1 MISTPHILRIAFMT
15 TCGRN
20 VGDEFIREG
29 IRSFFDE
36 LLPSYNAFYVDKHD
50 LTTLQR
56 QQYDEIERL
65 GDKFRDADIIVQAGA
80 PVYWSNGRFTSWNAE
95 WAEALW
101 EDRIFR
107 ARPNQ
112 IVFNLGA
119 GAGQKS
125 EDDLDTLLGD
135 ERLCQFAQQASE
147 ACTWTS
153 VRDPLASQFL
163 RALGLPHELLP
174 CPAFHAARRV
184 CGHGEPPPPQ
194 DLLAVNFMKL
204 AGHYR
209 LKPETDPANWR
220 TIIDEVLPELRRE
233 HRLIFVAHDA
243 AEAEFQRDLAQG
255 DEMVFLAKDYR
266 DYLSLY
272 SRVKG
277 IVANRVHAAVCVA
290 GFGRPAVIIGNDCR
304 IGIARPIGIPAI
316 DSADA
321 SAEWILNQLEAQ
333 LDDAEDLAIERL
345 TLRESSAQAYLI
357 PIAAALRA
365 WRSKQLT
372 RAA

>member
-1 MISTPHILRIAFMT
+1 MITTHRTPRITFMT

-36 LLPSYNAFYVDKHD
+36 LLPEYNAFYVDKHD
-50 LTTLQR
+50 LTTLQSAR
-56 QQYDEIERL
+56 YDEIERL
-65 GDKFRDADIIVQAGA
+65 GDKCRDADIIVQAGA
-80 PVYWSNGRFTSWNAE
+80 PVYWSNGRHTSWNAE

-107 ARPNQ
+107 ARPDQ
-112 IVFNLGA
+112 LIFNLGA

-125 EDDLDTLLGD
+125 EDDLETLLD
-135 ERLCQFAQQASE
+135 DARLRQFALQAAQ

-153 VRDPLASQFL
+153 VRDPLASRFL
-163 RALGLPHELLP
+163 RAIGVGHELLP

-184 CGHGEPPPPQ
+184 CGHDEPPPPQ
-194 DLLAVNFMKL
+194 DLLAVNLMKL

-233 HRLIFVAHDA
+233 HKLIFVAHDA

-255 DEMVFLAKDYR
+255 DEMVFLSDDYR

-290 GFGRPAVIIGNDCR
+290 GFGRAAVIVGNDCR
-304 IGIARPIGIPAI
+304 IGIARPIGIPAM
-316 DSADA
+316 DSTDA
-321 SAEWILNQLEAQ
+321 SPGWILDQLEGQ
-333 LDDAEDLAIERL
+333 LDDAEDLAVERL

-357 PIAAALRA
+357 PIAAALRSRRIA
-365 WRSKQLT
+365 K
-372 RAA
+372 AA

>member
-1 MISTPHILRIAFMT
+1 MMNTQRPLRIAFMT

-65 GDKFRDADIIVQAGA
+65 GDKFRQADIIVQAGA
-80 PVYWSNGRFTSWNAE
+80 PVYWSNGRYTSWNAD

-107 ARPNQ
+107 ARREQ
-112 IVFNLGA
+112 LVFNLGA

-125 EDDLDTLLGD
+125 EDDLQTLLD
-135 ERLCQFAQQASE
+135 DTRLCQFARQAAL
-147 ACTWTS
+147 ACAWTA

-163 RALGLPHELLP
+163 RALCIQHELLP

-184 CGHGEPPPPQ
+184 CGHGQPPPPQ
-194 DLLAVNFMKL
+194 DLLAVNLMRL

-209 LKPETDPANWR
+209 LKPETDPDNWR
-220 TIIDEVLPELRRE
+220 TIIDQFLPELRRE

-243 AEAEFQRDLAQG
+243 AEAEFQRDLAQD
-255 DEMVFLAKDYR
+255 DEMVFLASDYR

-321 SAEWILNQLEAQ
+321 TAEWILDQLAAQ
-333 LDDAEDLAIERL
+333 FDDVEDLQAERL
-345 TLRESSAQAYLI
+345 SLRESSAQAYLI
-357 PIAAALRA
+357 PIAAALRC
-365 WRSKQLT
+365 SQLKK
-372 RAA
+372 AA